1 MTHQTELITLQPSKP
16 GYSSPAVDTGAAG
29 WPYGDLSAA
38 GTMSPE
44 NVAALVG
51 AGVLSVIGF
60 PSVAVSL
67 GDPP

>member
-1 MTHQTELITLQPSKP
+1 
-16 GYSSPAVDTGAAG
+16 
-29 WPYGDLSAA
+29 
-38 GTMSPE
+38 MSPE